1 MPSKPSLRIK
11 LGIIYSVT
19 AWFALAIWNT
29 FHQTPPSIPDW
40 VVIYTLAG
48 LLILVQRFHIPLSDF
63 EAFAL
68 ETVYLIG
75 FSFAYPIH
83 LVVWAGLAYGLIS
96 ALRYARGGRWYVQV
110 MNASELVLSTL
121 LARGLLSLLPVTY
134 TPQNVA
140 NILPIVVYA
149 IVYVGAN
156 FVFIM
161 GFFYIT
167 EGKKAFAHTK
177 DFFAPRVLT
186 VYTATIVMGL
196 VLALVLHD
204 AGLAGALLFTGLSLL
219 VAYSYRDYFK
229 LASHFKQLAIRDEL
243 TGLHNHRHVHSL
255 MDKLIEEQ
263 RSFGLL
269 MLDIDHFK
277 QYNDRLGHV
286 QGDEALRS
294 LSEICVTNR
303 LPDEEVA
310 RYSGEE
316 FAIVLPDYDLEQ
328 AIVKAESLRGTIAD
342 APIPGKDLMP
352 GKKFTVSVG
361 VVAYPE
367 MADNKKDLLM
377 LVDDALFKGKFSG
390 RNKVTIYS
398 SVLDDMQ
405 KELDLDDMDRE
416 IITTIR
422 VFMAILNSKDRYTY
436 AHTERDAR
444 YVAALAEK
452 IGLPRK
458 QVLHARFGAF
468 LHDIGKVEIPLEV
481 LAKRGPLSREEWE
494 IMKSHVQH
502 SVNIAQPIQHLHPI
516 LPIIRHHHERFD
528 GTGYPQGLAGEDI
541 PLEARILTIADS
553 FDAMTTSRPYQR
565 KRTMNEAIAELRLCG
580 GKHFDPAL
588 IEPFIEVV
596 REIGLLADETS
607 EEDAHH

>member
-1 MPSKPSLRIK
+1 MYSL
-11 LGIIYSVT
+11 S
-19 AWFALAIWNT
+19 
-29 FHQTPPSIPDW
+29 
-40 VVIYTLAG
+40 G
-48 LLILVQRFHIPLSDF
+48 LLILVHRFRIPVSETEHF
-63 EAFAL
+63 GL

-75 FSFAYPIH
+75 FSLAYP
-83 LVVWAGLAYGLIS
+83 LPNVVWAGLVFAIVSSL
-96 ALRYARGGRWYVQV
+96 AFKRRAWVQIF
-110 MNASELVLSTL
+110 NASSLTLSTMFAKWAYHGIGGHEFYLVTDLGATLVYGAMYFVSNLVLVFICYYLIDGRKAINEFRQVLSIQFL
-121 LARGLLSLLPVTY
+121 IIYAVSILMGLL
-134 TPQNVA
+134 
-140 NILPIVVYA
+140 
-149 IVYVGAN
+149 
-156 FVFIM
+156 
-161 GFFYIT
+161 
-167 EGKKAFAHTK
+167 
-177 DFFAPRVLT
+177 LT
-186 VYTATIVMGL
+186 L
-196 VLALVLHD
+196 VIQD
-204 AGLAGALLFTGLSLL
+204 AGLAGALLFTGLSVL

-229 LASHFKQLAIRDEL
+229 LANHFKQLAIRDEL

-277 QYNDRLGHV
+277 HYNDRLGHV

-452 IGLPRK
+452 VGLPRK

-607 EEDAHH
+607 EENAHH